1 MGSGRYKS
9 QKRTIPI
16 AWIAFGLS
24 LLVICFLLYL
34 LFCGQ
39 QLPEGE
45 ASEPL
50 EAETGATESVPVEK
64 NENIISIP
72 GYEGLTLV
80 ANTTKQDLC
89 FPNPAKNTCYFKLT
103 LSLDDG
109 TVLWQSGLI
118 EPGGLSEN
126 VKLTQPLQEGTYRNA
141 VLRYDCFAM
150 DDDLTVLNGATTKLQ
165 LWVK

>member
-1 MGSGRYKS
+1 MGSRCDKP
-9 QKRTIPI
+9 QKKAVPI
-16 AWIAFGLS
+16 AWIAFGVS
-24 LLVICFLLYL
+24 ILVICFLLYL
-34 LFCGQ
+34 LFRGQ
-39 QLPEGE
+39 PAPVNFL
-45 ASEPL
+45 S
-50 EAETGATESVPVEK
+50 ETGATESIPMEK

-72 GYEGLTLV
+72 GYEGLTLA

-103 LSLDDG
+103 LSLEDG

-118 EPGGLSEN
+118 EPGGLSKN

-165 LWVK
+165 LWVS

>member
-1 MGSGRYKS
+1 MGNRYDTP
-9 QKRTIPI
+9 QKKTVPI
-16 AWIAFGLS
+16 AWIAFGVS
-24 LLVICFLLYL
+24 ILVICFLLYL
-34 LFCGQ
+34 LFRGQ
-39 QLPEGE
+39 PTPVDFL
-45 ASEPL
+45 AKTS
-50 EAETGATESVPVEK
+50 ATESAPVEK

-72 GYEGLTLV
+72 GYEGLTLA

-89 FPNPAKNTCYFKLT
+89 FPNPEKNTCYFKLT
-103 LSLDDG
+103 LSLEDG

-150 DDDLTVLNGATTKLQ
+150 DDNLTVLNGATTKLQ
-165 LWVK
+165 LWVS